1 MNKILKKTVAISAA
15 ICSLVLPVNALPGR
29 AEDNLTFSAEE
40 EKFQK
45 INVYIRNNPILYKS
59 MNSILTHQD
68 ISLIISR

>member
-1 MNKILKKTVAISAA
+1 MNKIVKKTVAISAA

-29 AEDNLTFSAEE
+29 AEDNLKFSTEE

-45 INVYIRNNPILYKS
+45 INVYIRNNPVLYKS

-68 ISLIISR
+68 ISLIIH